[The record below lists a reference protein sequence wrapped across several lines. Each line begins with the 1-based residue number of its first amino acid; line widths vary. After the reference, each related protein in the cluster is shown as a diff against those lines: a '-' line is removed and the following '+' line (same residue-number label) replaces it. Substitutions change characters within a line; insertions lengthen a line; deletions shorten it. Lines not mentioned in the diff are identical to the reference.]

1 MPRNTVSWRSRTED
15 SRIASVRPR
24 SRLSKACSCWIVSR
38 TSGSGRFETL
48 RPSCS
53 IRSTSLRV
61 SVFPS
66 IAFVPHVLSAP
77 VRRHTPGG
85 SASNGDRVSNSCLS
99 SVSMVS
105 SIAMI
110 IYHIL
115 YLSIYGYTAF
125 SSNIPYQLDGSH
137 RRKPRPSPLPA
148 GSLLRQGRG
157 ESDPAGNPSIQ
168 CGIRPVSG
176 GRDEEPA
183 RHGTGPGQVER
194 LRARLLQHR
203 FGRRGLDSH
212 DEIVPVNADAHIAA
226 EEEGDPA
233 EHFLLGDLF
242 AARERLADSRGL
254 GFGVRHAR
262 REGNRSRVLKP

>member
-1 MPRNTVSWRSRTED
+1 MPRNTVSWRSRAED
-15 SRIASVRPR
+15 SRIASVRRR

-38 TSGSGRFETL
+38 TSGSDRFETL
-48 RPSCS
+48 RPSS
-53 IRSTSLRV
+53 RIRSTSLRV

-66 IAFVPHVLSAP
+66 MAFVPHVLSAP

-105 SIAMI
+105 SIAMV
-110 IYHIL
+110 IYHIV

-125 SSNIPYQLDGSH
+125 SLISH
-137 RRKPRPSPLPA
+137 INSTGCIDRSRPSPLPA

-157 ESDPAGNPSIQ
+157 ESDPAGNPSMQ

-203 FGRRGLDSH
+203 FGRRGLDPH

-233 EHFLLGDLF
+233 EHFLLGDPF
-242 AARERLADSRGL
+242 AARERLADSRAL

-262 REGNRSRVLKP
+262 REGNRSRGLKP